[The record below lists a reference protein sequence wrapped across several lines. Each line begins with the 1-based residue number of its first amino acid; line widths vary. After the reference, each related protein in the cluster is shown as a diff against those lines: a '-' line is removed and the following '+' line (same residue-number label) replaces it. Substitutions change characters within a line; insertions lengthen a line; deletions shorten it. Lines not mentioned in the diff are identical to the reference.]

1 MVIDEAHRLRNVY
14 KPAIIIAYVLKN
26 AVQERHKLLLTA
38 TPLQNSL
45 LELYGLVSVIDEH
58 AFGDLRSFR
67 EQFGNL
73 NQAQIY
79 NTLKA
84 RLAPVCHRT
93 LRRQVTAYVPY
104 TERHAMVEPF
114 DPSDSENEL
123 YHLVSDYLRRDNL
136 PALPASQRSLMT
148 LVLHKLLA
156 SSSFAN
162 AGALTTLAARL
173 KSRLAEEPQQ
183 ASIQDDLD
191 EDFEA
196 LDEAAEEW
204 DKQDAAGPFTVEER
218 EAMEAEIL
226 DLENFAALA
235 LSIDLR
241 RAPKFGPE
249 VKR

>member
-73 NQAQIY
+73 NQAQIF

-148 LVLHKLLA
+148 LVLHKLLGLLLFCERRRTHHPRGPPQVA
-156 SSSFAN
+156 PRRGAP
-162 AGALTTLAARL
+162 AGIHPGR
-173 KSRLAEEPQQ
+173 SRRG
-183 ASIQDDLD
+183 
-191 EDFEA
+191 F
-196 LDEAAEEW
+196 
-204 DKQDAAGPFTVEER
+204 
-218 EAMEAEIL
+218 
-226 DLENFAALA
+226 
-235 LSIDLR
+235 
-241 RAPKFGPE
+241 
-249 VKR
+249 